1 MHGVLSVVRA
11 VGPLLLLP
19 ALLRAQV
26 LVGDRVRAAPG
37 ATVEFSLG
45 LRSEAHA
52 VSALQFEL
60 VLQETFTVAAG
71 SGGQPAC
78 RVDPEIAKPAS
89 LFAFVPPDCDPHRVG
104 DCQAVRALVFEL
116 GEQRPIPDGARVATC
131 SLQVQLSAPP
141 GRVAVALRDVVA
153 SSPEGQRLPQARG
166 LDGELEIVVA
176 PSPPASLP
184 PSPLPSPTPT
194 PTPTPSCRG
203 DCNGDRSVTIEEL
216 LLLVLDA
223 LSGRADRCSAGD
235 HDRSGTVTIE
245 EIIRAVGSAL
255 EGCPDQ
261 LSERFVPVEL
271 GQ

>member
-1 MHGVLSVVRA
+1 MHGVLPVVLA
-11 VGPLLLLP
+11 VGTLPLLP
-19 ALLRAQV
+19 ALLWGQV
-26 LVGDRVRAAPG
+26 LVGDRVPAAPG
-37 ATVEFSLG
+37 ATVDFSLR
-45 LRSEAHA
+45 LRSEGHS

-116 GEQRPIPDGARVATC
+116 GEQQPIPDGARVATC
-131 SLQVQLSAPP
+131 SLQVQLSASP

-153 SSPEGQRLPQARG
+153 SSPEGQRLPQART

-176 PSPPASLP
+176 PSPTASLS
-184 PSPLPSPTPT
+184 PSPLPSPT

-203 DCNGDRSVTIEEL
+203 DCNGDGSVTIDEL

-223 LSGRADRCSAGD
+223 LSGRADRCRAGD

-245 EIIRAVGSAL
+245 EIIRAIGSAL
-255 EGCPDQ
+255 EGCPD
-261 LSERFVPVEL
+261 
-271 GQ
+271 